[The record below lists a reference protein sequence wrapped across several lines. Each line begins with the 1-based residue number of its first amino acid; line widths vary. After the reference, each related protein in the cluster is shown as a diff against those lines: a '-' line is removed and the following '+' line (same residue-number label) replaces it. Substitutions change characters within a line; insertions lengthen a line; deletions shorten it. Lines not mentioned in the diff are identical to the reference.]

1 MPEETTGSGD
11 RAGES
16 DATEQPVDTST
27 SAADSASAEP
37 ADAAERRTRTL
48 TAETDGDGGSD
59 EPPSDVKQAD
69 NGEGSGD
76 SVARQTGR
84 FAKELVIIVVI
95 ALVASALLRAFV
107 VQAFFVPSG
116 SMLPTIQLNDRILV
130 SRIGDIQRGEVVVF
144 EDPGGW
150 IPADEQAAPPGDVRK
165 FFEFVGVLPASGH
178 EHLVKRVIGLPGDHV
193 VCCEGGQLVINGR
206 RVDESEF
213 LKVGTQP
220 ADNVKFD
227 VVVPKDHI
235 FVLGDNRYVSG
246 DSSRH
251 LDGQDAFI
259 PTDLVTGRAFA
270 VIWPFDHRKILH
282 IPDAYDDVPD
292 GQTPPD
298 QGVVKTT
305 SGQSD

>member
-16 DATEQPVDTST
+16 DAAEEPIDAST

-37 ADAAERRTRTL
+37 ADAADRRTRTL
-48 TAETDGDGGSD
+48 TAEGDGDGGSD
-59 EPPSDVKQAD
+59 EPPSDVKKSD
-69 NGEGSGD
+69 NGASSGD

-84 FAKELVIIVVI
+84 FI

-130 SRIGDIQRGEVVVF
+130 SRIGDVQRGEVVVF

-193 VCCEGGQLVINGR
+193 VCCEGGQLVINGE

-213 LKVGTQP
+213 LKVGKQP